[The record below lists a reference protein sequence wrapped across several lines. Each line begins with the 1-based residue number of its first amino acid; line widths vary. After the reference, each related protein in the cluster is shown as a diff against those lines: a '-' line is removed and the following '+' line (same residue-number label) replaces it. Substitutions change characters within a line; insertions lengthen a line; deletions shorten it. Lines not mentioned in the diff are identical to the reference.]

1 MSNLLDALF
10 ADAFKHLDEAEKA
23 WFGPNE
29 KQFYT
34 AEELDDPNT
43 VNEILDEYFPE
54 EKDNE

>member
-10 ADAFKHLDEAEKA
+10 TDTINHLDEAEKA
-23 WFGPNE
+23 WFGP

-54 EKDNE
+54 EKDNA